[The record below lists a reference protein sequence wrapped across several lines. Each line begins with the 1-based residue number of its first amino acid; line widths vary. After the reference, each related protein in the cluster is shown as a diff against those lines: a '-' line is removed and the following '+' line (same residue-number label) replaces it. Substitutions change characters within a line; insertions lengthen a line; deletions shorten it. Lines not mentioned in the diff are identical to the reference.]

1 MNNRTQLRA
10 RVSRA
15 CIAAILAMGCCTTHS
30 VYADTGANCDAFS
43 SLDTKASSRL
53 GDASQD
59 LQQSDCKSQ
68 VKNGFPVPDPR
79 CTPGAINTTLTVDIL
94 RDPAF
99 RTSCVRDNATTAKQK
114 ASTYDSYSVTHPQN
128 NRGAMQ
134 TCELD
139 HLVSLE
145 LGGADTLDNIW
156 PQCGPPGV
164 VLRERYFKQKD
175 MVENYLA
182 KQVRN
187 GLMKLQDAQDGIAQ
201 DWTQYL
207 DAATQACGSGK
218 CR

>member
-1 MNNRTQLRA
+1 MRNSAKLRV
-10 RVSRA
+10 RLGRA
-15 CIAAILAMGCCTTHS
+15 CMVAMWMACCAGRGA
-30 VYADTGANCDAFS
+30 YADTVANCDAFKT
-43 SLDTKASSRL
+43 LDSKASSRL
-53 GDASQD
+53 GDADQQVQD
-59 LQQSDCKSQ
+59 RDCKTQ
-68 VKNGFPVPDPR
+68 VKNKYPVPDPR
-79 CTPGAINTTLTVDIL
+79 CTPGAINATLTVDIL

-99 RTSCVRDNATTAKQK
+99 RTTCVRDNATTPTEKS
-114 ASTYDSYSVTHPQN
+114 STYDSYRIQHPED
-128 NRGAMQ
+128 NRGVMQ

-156 PQCGPPGV
+156 PQCGPPDV

-182 KQVRN
+182 KQVRD
-187 GLMKLQDAQDGIAQ
+187 GLMKLKDAQDGIAK

-207 DAATQACGSGK
+207 DAATHSCGSGK